1 MTTPER
7 VAVVGAGVSGIAA
20 ALALHRAGCAVEILE
35 REDRIG
41 GRLGLAELGDR
52 EVLLG
57 GKNIGRAYSRFRAML
72 DLLGG
77 TGYEPFGINT
87 SRVVAGRLVSLDSD
101 NRAETMNGILRMCN
115 WRDLAKL
122 DSIARKVK
130 SADTARFL
138 GSDLARKLGRRDD
151 RPLSEHFG
159 RRTTTNFLR
168 PITVR
173 MNGAEPDEAYYGN
186 FATNMG
192 MLIDTFDQPTVGL
205 SALLGRAAELVEIR
219 YRTAVTGISQVN
231 GGVALD
237 LVDPGGRSR
246 QARYDAVAV
255 CTPAYAAAPL
265 LAPLSKALADLVH
278 SVRYFPAT
286 VAVVRYTHDVFA
298 ADVRAIALDD
308 QPCSNAGSYGKETR
322 NVVRYTFSGIHGRL
336 IDPTEADVLDL
347 VTDTETQL
355 HTHLGVVRQPR
366 TAVAVRH
373 WPQAYC
379 GYLPHYGDFLDAL
392 NTAAAPLASIAL
404 AGDYLL
410 GGSIEA
416 CCRSGETAAAAL
428 LSAPVP
434 QGATRCE
441 S

>member
-20 ALALHRAGCAVEILE
+20 ALTLHRAGCVVEILE
-35 REDRIG
+35 VEDRLG
-41 GRLGLAELGDR
+41 GRLGFAVLGDR
-52 EVLLG
+52 EVMLG
-57 GKNIGRAYSRFRAML
+57 GKNIGRAYAHFRSL
-72 DLLGG
+72 LEVLGG

-87 SRVVAGRLVSLDSD
+87 SRIVAGRLVSLDSD
-101 NRAETMNGILRMCN
+101 NRAETMNGILRMCD

-130 SADTARFL
+130 AADAARFL
-138 GSDLARKLGRRDD
+138 GSDLARKLGRHDD
-151 RPLSEHFG
+151 RPLSGHFG

-186 FATNMG
+186 FATNIG
-192 MLIDTFDQPTVGL
+192 MLIDKFDQPTAGL
-205 SALLGRAAELVEIR
+205 PALLGRIAELIEIR
-219 YRTAVTGISQVN
+219 YRTAVTGISQVHD
-231 GGVALD
+231 GVALD
-237 LVDPGGRSR
+237 LVDAAGRSR
-246 QARYDAVAV
+246 QERYDAVAV

-265 LAPLSKALADLVH
+265 LAPLSETLASLVR

-286 VAVVRYTHDVFA
+286 VAVVRYAHDVFA

-322 NVVRYTFSGIHGRL
+322 NVVRYTFSGRHGRL
-336 IDPTEADVLDL
+336 TDPAEADVLDL
-347 VTDTETQL
+347 VTDTEEQL
-355 HTHLGVVRQPR
+355 RAHLGVVRQPR

-373 WPQAYC
+373 WPRAYC

-392 NTAAAPLASIAL
+392 RAAAAPYAGIAL
-404 AGDYLL
+404 GGDYLF

-416 CCRSGETAAAAL
+416 CCRSGEAAAAAL
-428 LSAPVP
+428 LSATVP
-434 QGATRCE
+434 RGAIR
-441 S
+441 

>member
-7 VAVVGAGVSGIAA
+7 VAVVGAGVAGIAA

-35 REDRIG
+35 LEDRIG
-41 GRLGLAELGDR
+41 GRLGFAELGDR
-52 EVLLG
+52 EVMLG

-87 SRVVAGRLVSLDSD
+87 SRIVAGRLVSLDSD
-101 NRAETMNGILRMCN
+101 NRAETMNGILRMCD
-115 WRDLAKL
+115 WRDLTTL

-130 SADTARFL
+130 GADTARFL
-138 GSDLARKLGRRDD
+138 GSDLARKLGRHDD
-151 RPLSEHFG
+151 RPLSDHFG
-159 RRTTTNFLR
+159 RRTTANFLR

-186 FATNMG
+186 FPTNMG
-192 MLIDTFDQPTVGL
+192 MLLDKFDQPTVGL
-205 SALLGRAAELVEIR
+205 SALLGRITELVEIR
-219 YRTAVTGISQVN
+219 YRTAVTGISQVR

-237 LVDPGGRSR
+237 LVDAGGRST
-246 QARYDAVAV
+246 QTRYDAVAV

-265 LAPLSKALADLVH
+265 LAPLSESLAGLLR

-286 VAVVRYTHDVFA
+286 VAVVRYVHDVFA

-322 NVVRYTFSGIHGRL
+322 NIVRYTFSGKHGRL
-336 IDPTEADVLDL
+336 TEPAEADVLDL
-347 VTDTETQL
+347 VTDTEQQL
-355 HTHLGVVRQPR
+355 RAHLGVVRQPR

-392 NTAAAPLASIAL
+392 TLAAAPFADIAL

-410 GGSIEA
+410 GTSIEA
-416 CCRSGETAAAAL
+416 CCRSGERAAATL
-428 LSAPVP
+428 LSATVP
-434 QGATRCE
+434 QGVTG
-441 S
+441 